1 MSKILVTGASGQLGR
16 LVIAALLDDQGIP
29 AADIIAAS
37 RDPGRLAD
45 LAARGIETRR
55 ADFDDPASLPAAF
68 AGVDRLLIIS
78 TDALDRPGRRLEQHS
93 AAIAAARAAGVGR
106 LFYTSMPRAEANLVS
121 FAPEHAGTEVAMRDS
136 GLPHTIFRN
145 GWYMENLFMALPQAL
160 ASGQWFSSAGAGRN
174 AYVARADIAA
184 AIAAGLARP
193 VAGNVT
199 YTLTGTQAHTTEEI
213 AALAAAATGKPLAVV
228 PLTDDQ
234 LAAGM
239 VAAGVPE
246 FLVPMLISFE
256 ANTRA
261 GGFDLVTG
269 DVAALSGRQPRGLAE
284 FLTAQRAALLG

>member
-1 MSKILVTGASGQLGR
+1 MTKTLITGASGHLGR
-16 LVIAALLDDQGIP
+16 LVIDALLTEQGVSP
-29 AADIIAAS
+29 ASLIAAS
-37 RDPGRLAD
+37 RDPARLAD

-55 ADFDDPASLPAAF
+55 ADFDDAASLATAF

-93 AAIAAARAAGVGR
+93 AAIAAAKAAGVGR
-106 LFYTSMPRAEANLVS
+106 IFYTSMPNAETSLVS
-121 FAPEHAGTEVAMRDS
+121 FAPDHAGSEAALRDS
-136 GLPHTIFRN
+136 GVPHTIFRN

-160 ASGQWFSSAGAGRN
+160 ASGQWFTSAGAGRN

-184 AIAAGLARP
+184 AIAGGLAKP

-199 YTLTGTQAHTTEEI
+199 YTLTGPQAWSTDDI
-213 AALAAAATGKPLAVV
+213 AALAREITGKPLSVV
-228 PLTDDQ
+228 HLTDDQ

-239 VAAGVPE
+239 AAAGVPD

-269 DVAALSGRQPRGLAE
+269 DVQALSGKAPGGLQPFLA
-284 FLTAQRAALLG
+284 ANRAALG